1 MTSLF
6 VQAAVDKAR
15 AGETAAVAEKEEQVV
30 PALRTEKLWGVKCFP
45 RGARIFFAAADKVR
59 AAEISAAAETEERR
73 ETGTY
78 LDAWLRDMCGI
89 VDAKERAEVVDLFA
103 DPRYTFTPFCYVL
116 LFGISYLQ
124 EISGFPGSRLCPA
137 LVCAPQK
144 SLLRQMRLKG
154 WTPKRFLQVQGGLH
168 ADALRAEAF
177 RPRHDPGPPLA
188 RHAQTRQVR
197 VGRGASPRVSPK
209 P

>member
-1 MTSLF
+1 MPGVGTFAKVGLHSGRGPPMLPGVGMTLNRLT
-6 VQAAVDKAR
+6 VAAGHARATTVKAVAGTAAAEKARAAVDKAR

-103 DPRYTFTPFCYVL
+103 DPRYRVDSMPT
-116 LFGISYLQ
+116 LFALKPSDLDTILAPLSLGTR
-124 EISGFPGSRLCPA
+124 RL
-137 LVCAPQK
+137 VKCAWV
-144 SLLRQMRLKG
+144 G
-154 WTPKRFLQVQGGLH
+154 
-168 ADALRAEAF
+168 E
-177 RPRHDPGPPLA
+177 RPRGGA
-188 RHAQTRQVR
+188 A
-197 VGRGASPRVSPK
+197 VG
-209 P
+209 